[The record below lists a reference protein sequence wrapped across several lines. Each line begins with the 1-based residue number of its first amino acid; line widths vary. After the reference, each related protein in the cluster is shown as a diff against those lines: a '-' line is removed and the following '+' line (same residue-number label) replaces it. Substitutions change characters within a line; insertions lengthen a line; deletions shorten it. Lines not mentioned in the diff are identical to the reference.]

1 MVGASNGEDDDV
13 VFWPLR
19 GVGLGNGCLLEEGL
33 ARLKEKTPR
42 VPLGPFR
49 SLSFS
54 FVDSASRSDP
64 DPFLLGLVGAK
75 PSLDADSLEG
85 NRGAND
91 VLREWTG
98 GGSSDG
104 GEQNV
109 SEVGEETEIEM
120 PGSGE
125 ANPHSGGED
134 ERGLLV
140 AIVGNMCFTGL
151 PGPEPAEVG
160 CKVAL
165 LLLLFLY
172 SSTLC

>member
-1 MVGASNGEDDDV
+1 MGAE
-13 VFWPLR
+13 
-19 GVGLGNGCLLEEGL
+19 LGNGCLLEEGL
-33 ARLKEKTPR
+33 ARLKGKTPR
-42 VPLGPFR
+42 EPLGVLR
-49 SLSFS
+49 SLSLS
-54 FVDSASRSDP
+54 FVDSASRSEP
-64 DPFLLGLVGAK
+64 DPFLLGLAGVN

-98 GGSSDG
+98 GGSSDTG
-104 GEQNV
+104 QKNA

-125 ANPHSGGED
+125 ASPPSGGED

-140 AIVGNMCFTGL
+140 TMVGNICCTGL

-172 SSTLC
+172 SCTLC

>member
-1 MVGASNGEDDDV
+1 MGA
-13 VFWPLR
+13 
-19 GVGLGNGCLLEEGL
+19 GCLLGEGV
-33 ARLKEKTPR
+33 ARLKGKTPR
-42 VPLGPFR
+42 APLEPLR

-54 FVDSASRSDP
+54 FVDSASRSEP
-64 DPFLLGLVGAK
+64 DPFLLGLAGVN
-75 PSLDADSLEG
+75 PSLDADNLEG

-98 GGSSDG
+98 GGSSDTG
-104 GEQNV
+104 GMNV
-109 SEVGEETEIEM
+109 SEVGEETEMEM

-125 ANPHSGGED
+125 ASPPSGGED

-140 AIVGNMCFTGL
+140 TMVGNICFTGL
-151 PGPEPAEVG
+151 PVPELAEVG

-172 SSTLC
+172 SCTLC

>member
-1 MVGASNGEDDDV
+1 M
-13 VFWPLR
+13 
-19 GVGLGNGCLLEEGL
+19 GVGLGNGFLLEEGL
-33 ARLKEKTPR
+33 ERLKGKTPR
-42 VPLGPFR
+42 APLEPLR
-49 SLSFS
+49 SLSLS
-54 FVDSASRSDP
+54 FVDSASRSEP
-64 DPFLLGLVGAK
+64 DPFLLGLAGVN

-98 GGSSDG
+98 GGSSDAG
-104 GEQNV
+104 GMNV

-125 ANPHSGGED
+125 AIPISGGED
-134 ERGLLV
+134 ERGLLLV
-140 AIVGNMCFTGL
+140 TMVGNMCFTGL

-172 SSTLC
+172 SCTLC

>member
-1 MVGASNGEDDDV
+1 MSIVGASNGDDDDV
-13 VFWPLR
+13 VFWLLM
-19 GVGLGNGCLLEEGL
+19 GVGLGNGCLVEEGL
-33 ARLKEKTPR
+33 ERLNEKTPR
-42 VPLGPFR
+42 APLER
-49 SLSFS
+49 SLSLS
-54 FVDSASRSDP
+54 FVDSASRSEP
-64 DPFLLGLVGAK
+64 DPFLLGLAGVN

-98 GGSSDG
+98 GGSSG
-104 GEQNV
+104 AGVKNA
-109 SEVGEETEIEM
+109 SEVGEDTEIEM

-125 ANPHSGGED
+125 TSPRSGGED

-140 AIVGNMCFTGL
+140 GRDGNMCFTGL
-151 PGPEPAEVG
+151 PGPELAEVG

-172 SSTLC
+172 SCTLF